1 MPARRN
7 GVEVGLSKHG
17 GRGIGWSLGHRAKSV
32 GQEFSVLES
41 RVPGQSPGCMMQI
54 ICLGM
59 RDDAFNAYSV
69 FIYIL
74 FYIKGYPSIF
84 KGSGVLSRGSS
95 LIYQGIGLSI

>member
-1 MPARRN
+1 MPAHRN
-7 GVEVGLSKHG
+7 AVEVGLSKQG
-17 GRGIGWSLGHRAKSV
+17 GGGIGWSLGHRAKSA
-32 GQEFSVLES
+32 GQKFLCLPS

-54 ICLGM
+54 ICLGL
-59 RDDAFNAYSV
+59 REDTFKVYSV

-84 KGSGVLSRGSS
+84 KGSGVLSKRYS